1 MLDSIQSKDFKSFGD
16 IKFFNIAHAM
26 EQLYCRMMELKNH
39 MGKAVKEDNND
50 VFEKYLDSLGNKMF
64 VVKNSNKMV
73 ISKSFL

>member
-1 MLDSIQSKDFKSFGD
+1 
-16 IKFFNIAHAM
+16 
-26 EQLYCRMMELKNH
+26 